1 MTGLFETLQSSPFRG
16 EILSI
21 GSALVWA
28 IAVLFYRISGRSV
41 HPLGLNLFK
50 SLLGAALVV
59 LTMLIFGESLF
70 PTKPWQDYALLG
82 LSGFAGIALSDTFFF
97 QCLNLLGA
105 SLTAVVDC
113 LYSPFVILFS
123 FLFLGERLSFKQFLG
138 VALILS
144 ALLLVSVSREK
155 DLPPRKNLL
164 LGIGLGIVFRGH
176 ASTGGTDIVGMV
188 VSKYTG
194 ISIGFGIMI
203 TDFIIISASGFAFRE
218 LEAPLYG
225 YIVLF
230 LSTKV
235 IDMIL
240 EGWTYSKLVI
250 ITSTRTVEIEKF
262 ILDSLERSGT
272 ALKSRSLY
280 LNREGEI
287 ILTVIHRKQLAELR
301 DFIKEIDPQAFVIIN
316 DTYDVLGKGFK
327 STLFT

>member
-1 MTGLFETLQSSPFRG
+1 MANTIRYLKKQTAPTLQVVLG
-16 EILSI
+16 CAIMGLSYSMFLI
-21 GSALVWA
+21 PHHFVPGGVSGLA
-28 IAVLFYRISGRSV
+28 IIINYFIKLPVGAMIIVLNIPIFV
-41 HPLGLNLFK
+41 FGLRTMGKKYVLK
-50 SLLGAALVV
+50 SLAG
-59 LTMLIFGESLF
+59 MLISSVMIDAFNQVLRIPAATDNKILASIYG
-70 PTKPWQDYALLG
+70 
-82 LSGFAGIALSDTFFF
+82 GI
-97 QCLNLLGA
+97 
-105 SLTAVVDC
+105 
-113 LYSPFVILFS
+113 
-123 FLFLGERLSFKQFLG
+123 
-138 VALILS
+138 
-144 ALLLVSVSREK
+144 
-155 DLPPRKNLL
+155 L

-176 ASTGGTDIVGMV
+176 ASTGGSDIVGMV

-203 TDFIIISASGFAFRE
+203 TDFIIISASGFAFRR

-230 LSTKV
+230 ISTKV

-240 EGWTYSKLVI
+240 EGWNYSKLVI
-250 ITSTRTVEIEKF
+250 ITSNRTVEIEKF
-262 ILDSLERSGT
+262 ILNTLERSGT

-301 DFIKEIDPQAFVIIN
+301 DYIKEIDPQAFVIIN